1 MFRLAAEA
9 AARSANYCSS
19 TRRSLGITRS
29 TSSHGAS
36 TTHKSG
42 YVLTHRS
49 LVSLSSTASLARHV
63 ETNARRP
70 GRTTS
75 RGGRGGSA
83 PPIDD
88 GGNVGDDDEDYFG
101 GFLPGSKSGPLIPE
115 QLNAGGGGRSKGG
128 PGLRF
133 NGEEYKTPAERRR
146 EKAEGERLN
155 KALAN
160 LGVASR
166 RGADDLIFGG
176 RVKVNGETVTSPATR
191 VNLSSDVVTLDGKI
205 VQGGINM
212 VKEHAYFMV
221 NKPRGFVCSARAN
234 EGSSGKL
241 VLDLLEQ
248 WREEFRIE
256 HGSGANPPRLFTVGR
271 LDVATTGLLLV
282 TTDGDWCQ
290 RVAHP
295 SSEVVKQYV
304 VTANAKPTR
313 AQIQAIEKGTEV
325 DGKHVT
331 PHRVELVS
339 ADGGPKNRIIV
350 EVVDGRNREVRVLC
364 ADAGVDVKNLKRT
377 RVGGLRMPKEL
388 PLGKYVKLKP
398 HQVAY
403 VLDKGLSN
411 NNGAF

>member
-1 MFRLAAEA
+1 
-9 AARSANYCSS
+9 
-19 TRRSLGITRS
+19 
-29 TSSHGAS
+29 
-36 TTHKSG
+36 
-42 YVLTHRS
+42 VLTHRS

-63 ETNARRP
+63 ETHARRP
-70 GRTTS
+70 GRPS
-75 RGGRGGSA
+75 RGGRGESA

-88 GGNVGDDDEDYFG
+88 DDNDKDDDEYFG

-115 QLNAGGGGRSKGG
+115 QLNAGGGGRKGG

-146 EKAEGERLN
+146 EKSEGERLN

-191 VNLSSDVVTLDGKI
+191 VNLSTDVVTLDGKV

-212 VKEHAYFMV
+212 VKEHTYFMV
-221 NKPRGFVCSARAN
+221 NKPKGFVCSARAN

-248 WREEFRIE
+248 WREEFRSE
-256 HGSGANPPRLFTVGR
+256 HGSANPPRLFTVGR

-313 AQIQAIEKGTEV
+313 AQILAIEQGTEV

-364 ADAGVDVKNLKRT
+364 ADAGVDVKSLKRT

-411 NNGAF
+411 NNGSF

>member
-1 MFRLAAEA
+1 M
-9 AARSANYCSS
+9 
-19 TRRSLGITRS
+19 
-29 TSSHGAS
+29 
-36 TTHKSG
+36 
-42 YVLTHRS
+42 
-49 LVSLSSTASLARHV
+49 
-63 ETNARRP
+63 
-70 GRTTS
+70 
-75 RGGRGGSA
+75 
-83 PPIDD
+83 DD
-88 GGNVGDDDEDYFG
+88 NDNDKDDDEYFG

-115 QLNAGGGGRSKGG
+115 QLNAGGRKGG

-176 RVKVNGETVTSPATR
+176 RVKVNGETITSPATR
-191 VNLSSDVVTLDGKI
+191 VNLSTDVVTLDGKV

-212 VKEHAYFMV
+212 VKEHTYFMV
-221 NKPRGFVCSARAN
+221 NKPKGFVCSARAN

-248 WREEFRIE
+248 WREEFRSE
-256 HGSGANPPRLFTVGR
+256 HGGSANPPRLFTVGR

-313 AQIQAIEKGTEV
+313 AQILAIEQGTEV

-339 ADGGPKNRIIV
+339 ADGGPKNFLGDFFGDIA
-350 EVVDGRNREVRVLC
+350 GRRKSVIFRARVRTLC
-364 ADAGVDVKNLKRT
+364 RWNFRA
-377 RVGGLRMPKEL
+377 
-388 PLGKYVKLKP
+388 PLGVWVDDTIIFRWCVVSRACGARRVVGAPASASKNPALNTYVVTLLTNRDSTHAKN
-398 HQVAY
+398 
-403 VLDKGLSN
+403 D
-411 NNGAF
+411 